1 MVREARSDYRHRV
14 SQPRLDLPVDPDH
27 QVARVRQFLRIA
39 IVVAYFFGLMELAA
53 LVLFGDPQT
62 GAAGAMILASG
73 MVLVLAWRWLDRG
86 RLETAVNAV
95 WSMFI
100 AASIGIALVQ
110 PAVTPVLVLV
120 PLLAATL
127 VLPYRRGQALGRQ
140 FVVCA
145 LAAVAIATLGVIE
158 PVPTSLPTWFL
169 SPLIVSASGSMVG
182 LALFLLWQFSGRLTA
197 ALEQSYAVNT
207 DLRRARALLE
217 AEHERL
223 EVTLRSIADG
233 VIATD
238 AAGRVSLLNGVA
250 ERLTGW
256 SQADATGRPLT
267 EVFAARNEGDRAPIE
282 DLLTRVIDRDA
293 SLAPG
298 APVLL
303 AGQAGS
309 ERTVEVG
316 ASPMHLADGSLAGVV
331 IVFRDVTTV
340 RRVEE
345 ERRTMERRMQE
356 TQKLES
362 LGMLA
367 GGIAHDFNNLLVAI
381 LGNASLALSELAPE
395 SPVRENVEQ
404 IEVASQRAAD
414 LARQMLAYSGKG
426 RFVIQ
431 ILDLNSIVREIA
443 HLLSVSVAKS
453 VHVRYDLDPTLPPIE
468 GDATQLRQVVM
479 NLVVNAGEAIG
490 EQVGTVRIRTAAV
503 DADERYLR
511 GALVADELQPGR
523 YVTLEV
529 VDTGSGM
536 DPATRERIFDPF
548 FTTKFTG
555 RGLGLAAVLGIV
567 RGHGGTIRVYS
578 EPGRGSSFNILLPV
592 AERGLQP
599 AKVALPA
606 ESWTAAGTIL
616 VVDDEPAVRA
626 MAVKMLAPTG
636 LSAVTAV
643 DGVDA
648 VARFEAEPDRFSL
661 VLLDLTMPRRGGVE
675 TFEAIR
681 RIRPQV
687 PIVLMSGYAEEEAS
701 ARFVGRGLA
710 GFLQKPFT
718 LAELVTALQS
728 GLGPH
733 SGSTE
738 P

>member
-1 MVREARSDYRHRV
+1 M
-14 SQPRLDLPVDPDH
+14 VDPVH
-27 QVARVRQFLRIA
+27 QIARLRQFLGIL
-39 IVVAYFFGLMELAA
+39 IPIAYFFGLLEAFA
-53 LVLFGDPQT
+53 LVVFGDPQT
-62 GAAGAMILASG
+62 GAAGAMILAYG
-73 MVLVLAWRWLDRG
+73 MALVIAWNWLNQD
-86 RLETAVNAV
+86 RLEDAVTLVWAGILVTAV
-95 WSMFI
+95 
-100 AASIGIALVQ
+100 GIALVQ
-110 PAVTPVLVLV
+110 PAIAPSLALVPFIAAAVGMPHRRGRALTRLFGACAAATVTIAALGVFRPIPSPLPDWFLAGFLVSSTGAVVGLVLV
-120 PLLAATL
+120 
-127 VLPYRRGQALGRQ
+127 
-140 FVVCA
+140 
-145 LAAVAIATLGVIE
+145 
-158 PVPTSLPTWFL
+158 
-169 SPLIVSASGSMVG
+169 
-182 LALFLLWQFSGRLTA
+182 LLWQFSHRLTD
-197 ALEQSYAVNT
+197 ALEQSLAVNSE
-207 DLRRARALLE
+207 LLRARGQLA

-223 EVTLRSIADG
+223 DVTLRSIADG

-238 AAGRVSLLNGVA
+238 ATGRIVLLNAVA

-256 SQADATGRPLT
+256 SQADASGRPFAA
-267 EVFAARNEGDRAPIE
+267 VFDARNEDDRAPIP
-282 DLLTRVIDRDA
+282 DLIGRVLERGEIQT
-293 SLAPG
+293 LP

-303 AGQAGS
+303 AARGGS
-309 ERTVEVG
+309 ERFVDDG
-316 ASPMHLADGSLAGVV
+316 AAPIRLADGTLAGVV
-331 IVFRDVTTV
+331 VVFRDVTQI
-340 RRVEE
+340 RQAEDE
-345 ERRTMERRMQE
+345 QRTMERRMQE

-395 SPVRENVEQ
+395 SPVRENLQQ

-431 ILDLNSIVREIA
+431 TLDLNSIVREIA

-453 VHVRYDLDPTLPPIE
+453 VHIRYDLDPALPPIE
-468 GDATQLRQVVM
+468 GDATQLRQIVM

-511 GALVADELQPGR
+511 GALVADELEPGR

-529 VDTGSGM
+529 VDTGTGM

-567 RGHGGTIRVYS
+567 RGHRGTIRVYS

-592 AERGLQP
+592 AEWGPRP
-599 AKVALPA
+599 ASVTPA
-606 ESWTAAGTIL
+606 TEPWTAAGTIL
-616 VVDDEPAVRA
+616 IVDDEPAVRA
-626 MAVKMLAPTG
+626 MAAKMLAPTG
-636 LSAVTAV
+636 LAAVTAV

-648 VARFEAEPDRFSL
+648 VAHFEANPDRFSL
-661 VLLDLTMPRRGGVE
+661 VLLDLTMPRLGGVE

-681 RIRPQV
+681 RIRSQM

-718 LAELVTALQS
+718 PSELVAAIRT
-728 GLGPH
+728 GLGRPE
-733 SGSTE
+733 G
-738 P
+738 